1 MRVSYNWLK
10 KYIDI
15 SVSATELAESLTM
28 AGLEVENI
36 DNLGDKYKQFVVGEV
51 IRISKHPNAD
61 KLSVC
66 SVNVGS
72 ETIQIICGA
81 SNIEQKHKVPVALP
95 GASIPHNQHDPEG
108 KPFVLSNVKVRGVD
122 SFGMICSPYEL
133 DFGDDKNG
141 IMILDDQA
149 KVGTPLAEYFR
160 LDDVVFDVSITPN
173 RPDAM
178 SHFGIA
184 REIKAILGGKLKIP
198 SIKLIESKSKTRD
211 FITIKILDRINCPRY
226 TSRVILGVTIKPSPQ
241 WIQDALQHI
250 GIRPIN
256 NIVDITNY
264 VLMEIGHPLHAFD
277 YDIIKGKTIIVKCA
291 NEGERFV
298 TLDEKERVLNKA
310 MLMICDGERSI
321 AIAGVMGGRN
331 SEISNST
338 KNIVIESAYFRPQS
352 VRRTSKTLGITT
364 EASQR
369 FERGAD
375 PNITEWAVNRAAT
388 LVQAYAGGE
397 ILRGVADIYPK
408 KLKPLILNFN
418 TNRTNEILGTN
429 LKSKNIIQALS
440 KLEIKM
446 INSNRRKRS
455 KDVIK
460 FRVPTFRTDLTRE
473 IDLIEEVG
481 RIYGYDRIEAKERV
495 SISLSNIPPY
505 QDPTDLMG
513 DWLIGR
519 GYNEI
524 ICNSLQEKK
533 TAKLMSQHIV
543 EISNPVSQEMSAL
556 RTSLIPGVLEV
567 IRKNIFFGSKN
578 LRLFEFGKVYFQQ
591 SNSRKTQ
598 IIEGYTE
605 EDRLLLALTGA
616 LDPQSYDQK
625 LRFLDIF
632 DIKGEIQDLFKKIFL
647 DKFKFIHYST
657 TNSLTQH
664 HLLVHING
672 EEAGYLGNVRKDILK
687 SYEIEQEVYISE
699 LFLDV
704 LVRHV
709 PKEKKYLTPPKYP
722 SVTRDIAI
730 VVNDSTRVEDI
741 ENVIRSTGAPL
752 LTKLELFDV
761 YRGNQIAPNEK
772 SCAFTLEFSSPEQT
786 LTQEMVDRIMD
797 NIIEYVSRKLHA
809 SIRR

>member
-10 KYIDI
+10 KYIDT

-61 KLSVC
+61 RLSVC
-66 SVNVGS
+66 SVNVGK
-72 ETIQIICGA
+72 ETVQIICGA

-95 GASIPHNQHDPEG
+95 GASIPHNQHDPDG
-108 KPFVLSNVKVRGVD
+108 KPFLLSNVKVRGVD

-133 DFGDDKNG
+133 DLGGDKDG

-160 LDDVVFDVSITPN
+160 LDDVVLDVSITPN

-178 SHFGIA
+178 SHFGTA
-184 REIKAILGGKLKIP
+184 REIKAILGGRLKIP
-198 SIKLIESKSKTRD
+198 PIKLIESKSKTRD
-211 FITIKILDRINCPRY
+211 FITIKILDRINCHRY
-226 TSRVILGVTIKPSPQ
+226 TARVILGVTIKPSPQ

-277 YDIIKGKTIIVKCA
+277 YDCMKRKKIEVRSAK
-291 NEGERFV
+291 EGERFI
-298 TLDEKERVLNKA
+298 TLDEKERVLNKET
-310 MLMICDGERSI
+310 LMICDAERSI
-321 AIAGVMGGRN
+321 AIAGVMGGKN

-338 KNIVIESAYFRPQS
+338 KNIIIESAYFRPQS
-352 VRRTSKTLGITT
+352 VRQTSKTLGITT

-388 LVQAYAGGE
+388 LVQEYAGGE
-397 ILRGVADIYPK
+397 ILRGVVDIYPK
-408 KLKPLILNFN
+408 KIKPKIVNLN
-418 TNRTNEILGTN
+418 THRTNEILGTN
-429 LKSKNIIQALS
+429 LKANNIIQALK
-440 KLEIKM
+440 KLEVESISSSKK
-446 INSNRRKRS
+446 IASN
-455 KDVIK
+455 DVIK
-460 FRVPTFRTDLTRE
+460 LRIPTFRQDLTRE
-473 IDLIEEVG
+473 IDLIEEVS
-481 RIYGYDRIEAKERV
+481 RIYGYDRIEAREKV
-495 SISLSNIPPY
+495 SISLSNIPPH
-505 QDPTDLMG
+505 QDPTDLMR

-533 TAKLMSQHIV
+533 TAKLASQNII
-543 EISNPVSQEMSAL
+543 EIANPVSQEMSAL
-556 RTSLIPGVLEV
+556 RTSLIPGVLEI
-567 IRKNIFFGSKN
+567 IRKNIFFSSKN
-578 LRLFEFGKVYFQQ
+578 LRLFEFGKVYFHQN
-591 SNSRKTQ
+591 NSQNDQ
-598 IIEGYTE
+598 IIKGYTE
-605 EDRLLLALTGA
+605 ENRLLLALTGVFE
-616 LDPQSYDQK
+616 PQSHDQK
-625 LRFLDIF
+625 PRFLDIF
-632 DIKGEIQDLFKKIFL
+632 DIKGEIEALFKKIFL

-664 HLLVHING
+664 HLLIQING
-672 EEAGYLGNVRKDILK
+672 EDAGYLGNVRKDVLEN
-687 SYEIEQEVYISE
+687 YEIEQEVFISE
-699 LFLDV
+699 LYFDT
-704 LVRHV
+704 LVRHI
-709 PKEKKYLTPPKYP
+709 PREKKFIEPPKYP
-722 SVTRDIAI
+722 SVTRDIA
-730 VVNDSTRVEDI
+730 VVVKEATRVEDI
-741 ENVIRSTGAPL
+741 DKVIRSSGAPL
-752 LTKLELFDV
+752 LTKIELFDI
-761 YRGNQIAPNEK
+761 YRGNQIAHNEK

-786 LTQEMVDRIMD
+786 LTQEMVDRVIS
-797 NIIEYVSRKLHA
+797 NIIEQVSRKLHA